1 MKLKLKEKL
10 TKHYLKLKEKLK
22 NLKLNKAKRKK
33 IDIKT
38 KDLIYLQ
45 ELELKD
51 DNEILLLYSNLKSA
65 FERKKAIL
73 SMILA
78 TFILSIVTNS
88 LNKIYD
94 KIGKYISEF
103 FTKSSD
109 SKIELQN
116 SNNIFTTFILILFV
130 VIIFILL
137 YLYIRGMFGIYRDFT
152 IVEEIKQGRKNE

>member
-152 IVEEIKQGRKNE
+152 IVEEIKRGRKNE